1 MPKGNTNTH
10 ACRKIEIIGMLAKQH
25 AMSAPQIAKKLKLHV
40 RSIHRYLREL
50 RTEKHIFRRYQLFGE
65 GARRPT
71 FYYSLRRGRV

>member
-10 ACRKIEIIGMLAKQH
+10 TCRKIEIVGILTKEYAL
-25 AMSAPQIAKKLKLHV
+25 SAPQIAKKMRMHV

-50 RTEKHIFRRYQLFGE
+50 RAEKQIFRRYQLFGD

-71 FYYSLRRGRV
+71 FFYSLRRDR